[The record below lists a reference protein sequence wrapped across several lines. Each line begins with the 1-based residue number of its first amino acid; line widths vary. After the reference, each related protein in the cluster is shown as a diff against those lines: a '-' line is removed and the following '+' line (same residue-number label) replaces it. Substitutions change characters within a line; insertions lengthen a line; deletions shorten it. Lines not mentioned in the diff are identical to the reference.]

1 MISKLMLLEQ
11 LTIQEKKQQL
21 LNKGISNDIIDKL
34 LQCDPT
40 NKNKSDT
47 DKVGSYTDW
56 IFNTYITTNI
66 FPNVEELKHSLILYH
81 KYKHK
86 INDITKRHINNF
98 KSFEDFIT
106 FIKSQQFQLGT
117 DNFKIIVEEEYD
129 ITYSKNYIIHI
140 PHTQNQATEL
150 GKGTK
155 WCTTSENG
163 GNFRDYQEQGIIFYI
178 TNKSTNAERFNLFLK
193 YQSEYFE
200 DYDEDYNN
208 LEAEYDI
215 FEFADQ
221 QNNHNNVLLYDFIIE
236 KDKTILNTIKNYL
249 KYCNKFDKMNYD
261 IQNLLNQTTKEQ
273 LNKQYQDIQR
283 SEVFRVKNIS
293 NELIKQLLEIDGDQ
307 LLLLKSSNI
316 KITDELVKA
325 QLSNSGTQLRYL
337 LEIKYPLTNE
347 MISIQLTNV
356 KRQDT
361 ILMSFNFPLSDQIV
375 KQQIARNPNIISH
388 ILRHNVIVNDNVKQ
402 QYLNITKNYDI
413 FNYDIIEF
421 NSGYIQR
428 PKSKEQYDAF
438 LKYYSSS
445 IPTTIY
451 NNENIIPFYILRTTL
466 KIDNQI
472 IYGEHPAKNIYI
484 FLNISDSILP
494 LISTGSLRFGQTNF
508 TIYDLVKGSPNEQ
521 FDILHKIKSYL
532 EQENIIHKLS
542 KHIINLLSQT
552 TIKEV
557 AKALPPVQPKALE
570 LMSAKILDDNI
581 IVEYLKY
588 SPKQLIYLMLNP
600 HYKYSMT
607 PPDKQILEKYL
618 KIVAENHDSGINYI
632 LEILPINKIPT
643 SVQIQQVRKNPNNI
657 KILEEKNSP
666 VLDKVINQVK
676 NSSSLNESI
685 KYNIKQYN
693 IAKTIIE
700 EVDKY
705 V

>member
-1 MISKLMLLEQ
+1 MLIEQ
-11 LTIQEKKQQL
+11 VTIQEKKQQL
-21 LNKGISNDIIDKL
+21 LNKGISNDKIDKL

-40 NKNKSDT
+40 NKDKNSN

-56 IFNTYITTNI
+56 IFNTYITTNT
-66 FPNVEELKHSLILYH
+66 FPNIEELKHSLILYH

-140 PHTQNQATEL
+140 PHTQDQATEL

-163 GNFRDYQEQGIIFYI
+163 GNFRDYQEQGVIFYI
-178 TNKSTNAERFNLFLK
+178 TNKSTNAERFNLFLR
-193 YQSEYFE
+193 YSSEHFE
-200 DYDEDYNN
+200 DYEEEINDLDN
-208 LEAEYDI
+208 EYDV

-221 QNNHNNVLLYDFIIE
+221 QNNHNNILLYDFIIE

-249 KYCNKFDKMNYD
+249 LYCNKFNEMDYD
-261 IQNLLNQTTKEQ
+261 IQDLLNQTTKEQ
-273 LNKQYQDIQR
+273 FDKQYQDIQR
-283 SEVFRVKNIS
+283 SEVLHVKNIS
-293 NELIKQLLEIDGDQ
+293 DGLIKQLLEINGDY
-307 LLLLKSSNI
+307 LLALPGSNI
-316 KITDELVKA
+316 KLTEEFVKA
-325 QLSNSGTQLRYL
+325 QLSNSESQLRYL
-337 LEIKYPLTNE
+337 LEIKYPLTDE
-347 MISIQLTNV
+347 MISIQLNNV
-356 KRQDT
+356 KKQDT
-361 ILMSFNFPLSDQIV
+361 ILMLFNFPLSDEIV
-375 KQQIARNPNIISH
+375 KQQIVRNPKIINHIIRNNI
-388 ILRHNVIVNDNVKQ
+388 IVNDNVKKY
-402 QYLNITKNYDI
+402 YLNITKNYDT

-421 NSGYIQR
+421 NSGYIQK
-428 PKSKEQYDAF
+428 PKSKEQYDIF
-438 LKYYSSS
+438 FNYYNVGL
-445 IPTTIY
+445 PTTIY
-451 NNENIIPFYILRTTL
+451 NDEIIIPFFIHKTTL
-466 KIDNQI
+466 KIKNRI
-472 IYGEHPAKNIYI
+472 VSTEHPARNIYI
-484 FLNISDSILP
+484 FLNVSDDKLP
-494 LISTGSLRFGQTNF
+494 LISSGSLGFGQSNF
-508 TIYDLVKGSPNEQ
+508 TIYDLVKESPSGQ

-532 EQENIIHKLS
+532 EQKNIIHKLS
-542 KHIINLLSQT
+542 KYIINLLSQT
-552 TIKEV
+552 TIEEV
-557 AKALPPVQPKALE
+557 TQALPPVQPTALE
-570 LMSAKILDDNI
+570 SMSAKILDDNI

-666 VLDKVINQVK
+666 VLDKVIDQVK